1 MSTVA
6 IIGAGPG
13 LGLAVAQKFGQS
25 GFSIALISR
34 TQHHLDSLTASLNEQ
49 DITAHGYVADAR
61 NPDQLRDALTQAAA
75 DLGEIQVLQYSP
87 VPAGDFMKPVL
98 ETSAADLIGP
108 IEQSVYGPVTA
119 INHVLPAMR
128 ERGAGTILLINGSSA
143 VRPNGNVTGTS
154 IAFAAESAYGQM
166 LHDALAPEGIHVA
179 QLIIPHAIG
188 ASEPDHEPAAL
199 AETIFGLHQNPSE
212 FRTFVGGNAL

>member
-34 TQHHLDSLTASLNEQ
+34 TQHHLDSLTATLKER
-49 DITAHGYVADAR
+49 DITARGYAADAR
-61 NPDQLRDALTQAAA
+61 NPEQLRDALTQAASE
-75 DLGEIQVLQYSP
+75 LGEIQVLQYSP

-98 ETSAADLIGP
+98 ETSAADLLGP

-128 ERGAGTILLINGSSA
+128 ERGAGTILLINGSSS
-143 VRPNGNVTGTS
+143 VRPNGNVTATS

-199 AETIFGLHQNPSE
+199 AETIFGLYQNPSE